1 MSEQSIKKVLITG
14 ANGFIGNSLMRFYQQ
29 NNQAVVGVDLVGNG
43 TDIIEGDIARP
54 ESIANVLDDCDVII
68 HTAALVS
75 NAMEDSSST
84 TSMAES
90 SCERSTTVVVSL

>member
-43 TDIIEGDIARP
+43 TDIIEGDIAKP
-54 ESIANVLDDCDVII
+54 ESIAKVLDDCDVII

-75 NAMEDSSST
+75 NAM
-84 TSMAES
+84 
-90 SCERSTTVVVSL
+90 

>member
-43 TDIIEGDIARP
+43 TDIIEGDIAKPR
-54 ESIANVLDDCDVII
+54 
-68 HTAALVS
+68 ALP
-75 NAMEDSSST
+75 T
-84 TSMAES
+84 
-90 SCERSTTVVVSL
+90 C

>member
-14 ANGFIGNSLMRFYQQ
+14 ANGFIGNSLMRFYQM

-43 TDIIEGDIARP
+43 TDIIEGDIAKP

-75 NAMEDSSST
+75 NAMEDPNT
-84 TSMAES
+84 QKKQ
-90 SCERSTTVVVSL
+90 